1 MKNRIEYLIKK
12 YSFFQFFYR
21 IVVGSFIKFIGLFV
35 RLDKKMIL
43 FTGQAGMIND
53 SALSIYNYIRENPEY
68 KSFKLIWGVKKPK
81 MYPDHNV
88 VKIDTLKY
96 FVTALK
102 AKYWVATV
110 NIERGLN
117 FKKRK
122 TVYLLTWHGIP
133 IKTIGNAAKGRKD
146 YNFSKI
152 NYFVVSSEYEVP
164 IYVRD
169 FKVKE
174 KSIIRTGMPRN
185 DDLYHKKS
193 NEELRKIKKNL
204 GIDIDKKIILYA
216 PTWRESNDYGKNYNI
231 DIPVNFKKWEE
242 ELEDEYVLLLRAHP
256 YTKDILDV
264 EFNNFIIDAS
274 NYSNVNNLLQIC
286 DVLITDYSAIFFD
299 ALPLSI
305 RILLFPY
312 DLEEYKKNRGIYLNY
327 NEVFKE
333 LICTDEND
341 IIYKIKTEEAYDYA
355 ILLKF
360 KNEYLTYGGNATQEC
375 VELLFREERK
385 LK

>member
-21 IVVGSFIKFIGLFV
+21 IVVGSFIKFIGFFV
-35 RLDKKMIL
+35 RLDKEMIL

-68 KSFKLIWGVKKPK
+68 KSFKLIWGVKNPK
-81 MYPDHNV
+81 LYPDHNV

-164 IYVRD
+164 IYIRD

-193 NEELRKIKKNL
+193 KGELRKIKKNL

-216 PTWRESNDYGKNYNI
+216 PTWRESTDYGKNYNI

-242 ELEDEYVLLLRAHP
+242 ELGDEYVLLLRAHP
-256 YTKDILDV
+256 YTKDILNV
-264 EFNNFIIDAS
+264 QFNNFIIDAS
-274 NYSNVNNLLQIC
+274 NYPNINNLLQIC

-333 LICTDEND
+333 LICIDEND
-341 IIYKIKTEEAYDYA
+341 IIDKIKTEEAYDYS
-355 ILLKF
+355 ILSKF

-385 LK
+385 

>member
-21 IVVGSFIKFIGLFV
+21 IVIGSFIKFIGLFV

-68 KSFKLIWGVKKPK
+68 KSFKLIWGVKNPK
-81 MYPDHNV
+81 LYPDHNV

-174 KSIIRTGMPRN
+174 KSIVRTGMPRN

-193 NEELRKIKKNL
+193 KGELRKIKKNL
-204 GIDIDKKIILYA
+204 GIDIYKKIILYA
-216 PTWRESNDYGKNYNI
+216 PTWRESTDYGNNYNI

-242 ELEDEYVLLLRAHP
+242 ELGDEYVLLLRAHP
-256 YTKDILDV
+256 YTKDILNV
-264 EFNNFIIDAS
+264 QFNNFIIDAS
-274 NYSNVNNLLQIC
+274 NYPNINNLLQIC

-327 NEVFKE
+327 NKVFKE

-355 ILLKF
+355 ILSKF